1 MTNWKDIYFPHDCNA
16 TEDPKCVLLI
26 SQLGM
31 EGYGIFWALVE
42 KLRAQKD
49 LRLPLSLLPA
59 LAGKWGTS
67 AAKVETV
74 VTAFGLFGIDDD
86 QFFFSD
92 SLTSRMTM
100 IIEKADRRRNSA
112 IKAITT
118 RWETHRMMAKNSPGN
133 SSKNGQNDTNVIR
146 SNYERNTD
154 VIRSYNDQENSE
166 LESENSNSQN
176 LHTPSNILY
185 NNIKLLG
192 GMGGRRKNITK
203 PFLKPT
209 QQEVEDYIREKGVD
223 VDPALFYAHYEAVGW
238 MVGRNHMKNWHMAV
252 MTWVRRQREG
262 RNLPVNMN
270 PKKSQYDGCLE

>member
-86 QFFFSD
+86 QFFFSR
-92 SLTSRMTM
+92 LRA
-100 IIEKADRRRNSA
+100 E
-112 IKAITT
+112 
-118 RWETHRMMAKNSPGN
+118 
-133 SSKNGQNDTNVIR
+133 
-146 SNYERNTD
+146 
-154 VIRSYNDQENSE
+154 
-166 LESENSNSQN
+166 
-176 LHTPSNILY
+176 
-185 NNIKLLG
+185 
-192 GMGGRRKNITK
+192 
-203 PFLKPT
+203 
-209 QQEVEDYIREKGVD
+209 
-223 VDPALFYAHYEAVGW
+223 
-238 MVGRNHMKNWHMAV
+238 
-252 MTWVRRQREG
+252 
-262 RNLPVNMN
+262 
-270 PKKSQYDGCLE
+270 

>member
-100 IIEKADRRRNSA
+100 IIEKADRRRNLA
-112 IKAITT
+112 IKAATT
-118 RWETHRMMAKNSPGN
+118 RWETRRAITGNDSGSTPQNSQNNADAMRMHYGCNADAMRGHN
-133 SSKNGQNDTNVIR
+133 
-146 SNYERNTD
+146 E
-154 VIRSYNDQENSE
+154 QENRE
-166 LESENSNSQN
+166 LESENSNSKN

>member
-92 SLTSRMTM
+92 SLTSRMAM
-100 IIEKADRRRNSA
+100 IIEKADRRRNLA
-112 IKAITT
+112 IKAATT
-118 RWETHRMMAKNSPGN
+118 RWKTRRAITGNDPGN
-133 SSKNGQNDTNVIR
+133 IPQNSQNNADAMRMHYGCNADAIR
-146 SNYERNTD
+146 EHNE
-154 VIRSYNDQENSE
+154 QENNE
-166 LESENSNSQN
+166 LESENLNSQN
-176 LHTPSNILY
+176 LHTPSIYLY
-185 NNIKLLG
+185 NNNKLLG
-192 GMGGRRKNITK
+192 GLGGRRKNITK

-223 VDPALFYAHYEAVGW
+223 VDAALFYAHYEAVGW
-238 MVGRNHMKNWHMAV
+238 MIGRNHMKNWHMAV

-262 RNLPVNMN
+262 RDLPVNMN
-270 PKKSQYDGCLE
+270 SKKSQYDGCLE